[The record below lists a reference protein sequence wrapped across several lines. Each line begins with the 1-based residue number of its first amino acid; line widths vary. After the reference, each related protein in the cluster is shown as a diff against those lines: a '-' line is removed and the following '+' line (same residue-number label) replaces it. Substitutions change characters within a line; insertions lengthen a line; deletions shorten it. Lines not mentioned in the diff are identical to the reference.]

1 MNARQLLTFLSIML
15 GTTAAL
21 AAPTTPHDES
31 SVRRFGDD
39 VFIAGRHVDWSES
52 TTGDAALAGQNVEAN
67 GRVGGDALIAGRRV
81 AIGSTIAQD
90 LYAAGADVRLAGSV
104 GNSARVAGGRVVVLP
119 GASIDGGA
127 SLAGN
132 RVSIDGHVGR
142 YASVAAG
149 HTAINGR
156 IDGDLTVASGDLSL
170 GPNAVVQGRIDYRG
184 RHPAQI
190 APGAQ
195 LLGGIEQSLVQP
207 WAGGPIGFGLAWAA
221 GWIVAGALLLAAA
234 PRVTRR
240 VTLAMRDKPLA
251 SPLLGIA
258 LMIATP
264 IVVVIL
270 AATVVGLP
278 LGLLWALAFVLLVPL
293 GYLATAAA
301 LGDRLAERRERV
313 AAKTWRRALAMAL
326 ALLVLT
332 ALTWLPYV
340 GWLIALL
347 TVPFG
352 IGAMLIAF
360 RRARRD
366 AAAAAPHPA

>member
-1 MNARQLLTFLSIML
+1 MPHWQARTSKP
-15 GTTAAL
+15 TAGSEAM
-21 AAPTTPHDES
+21 
-31 SVRRFGDD
+31 RRP
-39 VFIAGRHVDWSES
+39 
-52 TTGDAALAGQNVEAN
+52 
-67 GRVGGDALIAGRRV
+67 
-81 AIGSTIAQD
+81 AISSTIAQD
-90 LYAAGADVRLAGSV
+90 LYAAGANVRVAGTV
-104 GNSARVAGGRVVVLP
+104 RNSARIAAGHVAVLP
-119 GASIDGGA
+119 SASIDGGA
-127 SLAGN
+127 SLAGG

-142 YASVAAG
+142 YVSVAAG
-149 HTAINGR
+149 RTEVNGR

-170 GPNAVVQGRIDYRG
+170 GPKAVVQGRIDYRG

-195 LLGGIEQSLVQP
+195 VLGGIEQSLVQP
-207 WAGGPIGFGLAWAA
+207 WAGGPIGLGLAWAA
-221 GWIVAGALLLAAA
+221 GWIVAGALLLTAA

-240 VTLAMRDKPLA
+240 ITLAMRDKPLA

-264 IVVVIL
+264 IVVVVL
-270 AATVVGLP
+270 AATLVGLP

-301 LGDRLAERRERV
+301 LGDRLVERRGHPA

-332 ALTWLPYV
+332 ALLWVPYV
-340 GWLIALL
+340 GWLIGLL

-366 AAAAAPHPA
+366 AAAAAPHAA